1 MSEQNTLQRIVEIVA
16 KQANTSVGEVTPDT
30 HLIND
35 LGFDSLDVME
45 TVMELEDAFNIGVAE
60 DDIPALATP
69 KLISE
74 YVASRSTPSG
84 EVKP

>member
-1 MSEQNTLQRIVEIVA
+1 MPERSTLQRIIEIVA
-16 KQANTSVGEVTPDT
+16 KQADAPVGEVTPDT

-45 TVMELEDAFNIGVAE
+45 TVMELEDQFGIGVEE
-60 DDIPALATP
+60 DDIPSLNTP

-74 YVASRSTPSG
+74 YVATRTVSSS
-84 EVKP
+84 